1 MEDRFIEEDVKVRL
15 ILSGMSELE
24 EHGLADFS
32 LRRAAQ
38 RAQVS
43 CAAPYRHFKSKEDYI
58 LEIVN
63 YVNSKWEL
71 LSREIERVFEG
82 DPARLVVEL
91 AIANLRFFAANSN
104 FRSVISLAHG
114 GVLGGALWTA
124 LSDYCDRY
132 NLSPEERELKEYT
145 ARIILSGT
153 IVLLGER
160 DAEEVLSMARRK
172 LVQEFSPLNK

>member
-1 MEDRFIEEDVKVRL
+1 MEDRFIEEDVRVRL

-58 LEIVN
+58 LQIVN
-63 YVNSKWEL
+63 YVDSKWEL
-71 LSREIERVFEG
+71 LSREIERAFEG
-82 DPARLVVEL
+82 DTARLVVEL

-104 FRSVISLAHG
+104 FRSVISVAHG
-114 GVLGGALWTA
+114 GVLGGSLWTA
-124 LSDYCDRY
+124 LSEYCERY
-132 NLSPEERELKEYT
+132 KLSEEERELKEYT

-153 IVLLGER
+153 IMLLGER
-160 DAEEVLSMARRK
+160 DAEELLSLARRK
-172 LVQEFSPLNK
+172 LNEEFQP